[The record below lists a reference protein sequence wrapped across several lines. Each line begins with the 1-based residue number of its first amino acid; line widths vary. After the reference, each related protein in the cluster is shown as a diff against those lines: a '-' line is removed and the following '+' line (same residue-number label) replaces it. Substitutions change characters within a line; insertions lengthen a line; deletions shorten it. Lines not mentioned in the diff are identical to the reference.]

1 MRNEEAL
8 KDIVEEVFDVKITER
23 NRRVNLV
30 NARMVFTKIMKDSG
44 HKDGEIAEV
53 LRKDRTTIIHY
64 KQHCDIF
71 MSQDDEMM
79 KKYIECKEKYNALI
93 PQRMPMRTYDLEK
106 KIINLTNKIDSLI
119 LERNNVKKIERKY
132 ARLQE
137 IIDLIDERTPE
148 RMEKE
153 IKRKINQM
161 FNDLWD
167 T

>member
-1 MRNEEAL
+1 MKNEEVL

-30 NARMVFTKIMKDSG
+30 NARMVYSKILKESG
-44 HKDGEIAEV
+44 YRDGEIADV
-53 LRKDRTTIIHY
+53 LKKDRTTIIHY
-64 KQHCDIF
+64 KQHCDVF
-71 MSQDDEMM
+71 MSQDEDMM
-79 KKYIECKEKYNALI
+79 KKYIECKNRYNNLI
-93 PQRMPMRTYDLEK
+93 PERMSSRTYDLEK
-106 KIINLTNKIDSLI
+106 TIINLTNKIDSLI
-119 LERNNVKKIERKY
+119 LERNNIKKIERKY

>member
-8 KDIVEEVFDVKITER
+8 KTIVEEIFDVDITER
-23 NRRVNLV
+23 NRRVNIV
-30 NARMVFTKIMKDSG
+30 NARMVFTKIMKDNG
-44 HKDGEIAEV
+44 YKDGEIAQA
-53 LRKDRTTIIHY
+53 LNKDRTTIIHY
-64 KQHCDIF
+64 KQHCDVF
-71 MSQDDEMM
+71 MSQDDKMM
-79 KKYIECKEKYNALI
+79 NKYLECKERFNTLT
-93 PQRMPMRTYDLEK
+93 PQRIPLRTYDLEK